1 MKQIKKKRNVGN
13 ELDIYRE
20 VDAQKMFHHPNIVKL
35 HELIDDDDEEKL
47 YLLMDFCPC
56 GEVMKFN
63 EATMMFRPPDVLVE
77 QQAKA
82 VHFFN
87 GSN

>member
-1 MKQIKKKRNVGN
+1 
-13 ELDIYRE
+13 
-20 VDAQKMFHHPNIVKL
+20 MFHHPNIVKL
-35 HELIDDDDEEKL
+35 HEIIDDEDEEKL
-47 YLLMDFCPC
+47 YMIMDFCPC

-63 EATMMFRPPDVLVE
+63 ENTMMFRPPEVLME
-77 QQAKA
+77 QQMKA